1 MDAVGLTV
9 VEPVADVDVKVPGEI
24 ATVVASVVA
33 QLSVLLAPELMPV
46 GFAVKDVI
54 VGLASAAMAT
64 VALAVAEPAALV
76 AVRV

>member
-1 MDAVGLTV
+1 VDAVGLTV